1 VLRGFRG
8 LSGRPNAAQQV
19 KLIHRVA
26 EGCHCVVQDN
36 DEFWMYDELKTR
48 VADVGTLR
56 NKFVSGSNTCK
67 DKDSDKMIS
76 SRDRQVSH
84 PV

>member
-1 VLRGFRG
+1 M
-8 LSGRPNAAQQV
+8 S
-19 KLIHRVA
+19 
-26 EGCHCVVQDN
+26 QDN

-56 NKFVSGSNTCK
+56 NKFVSGSATCK

>member
-1 VLRGFRG
+1 M
-8 LSGRPNAAQQV
+8 
-19 KLIHRVA
+19 
-26 EGCHCVVQDN
+26 VQDN

-48 VADVGTLR
+48 VADAGTLR

-84 PV
+84 PVRVNSSHICADWDASYATSARTRTLTSVK